1 MLRYVLHRLLIL
13 IPVLIGISVV
23 VFFLIK
29 LQPGDPF
36 VGMIAPETTPEQKQE
51 LLRQAG
57 YLDPIWIQYL
67 RWASHAFVGDFGYS
81 TQSGAPV
88 LMLIQERIVNT
99 VLLAVSSLFLTLLI
113 AFPLGIYLG
122 LHRGGKVDT
131 AISLIYFVVVSVPV
145 FFIAILLVKVFAMNL
160 KWFPV
165 SGATT
170 LGSNY
175 SGVQHL
181 LDVLSHLFLPAMA
194 LAVANIGIFSRYL
207 RSGISE
213 LINQNFVKALFARG
227 VSRSRVIFPHL
238 VKNAAR
244 PLITVV
250 GMEIPSLLS
259 ATLLTEIIFNWPGIG
274 RLSFDAIQARD
285 YSLLMGIVL
294 FLAVITLVTNF
305 LVDILYALVDPR
317 IRLSQ

>member
-1 MLRYVLHRLLIL
+1 MLRYLLHRLLIL

-36 VGMIAPETTPEQKQE
+36 VGMISPETTPEQKQA
-51 LLRQAG
+51 LLREAG
-57 YLDPIWIQYL
+57 YLDPIWMQYF
-67 RWASHAFVGDFGYS
+67 RWASHALLGDFGYS

-88 LMLIQERIVNT
+88 LSLIQERVVNT
-99 VLLAVSSLFLTLLI
+99 VLLAVSSLLLTLI
-113 AFPLGIYLG
+113 AAFPLGVCLG
-122 LHRGGKVDT
+122 LHRGGKADR
-131 AISLIYFVVVSVPV
+131 VVSLLYFIVISIPV
-145 FFIAILLVKVFAMNL
+145 FFIAILLVKVFAMKL
-160 KWFPV
+160 QWFPV
-165 SGATT
+165 SGAAT

-175 SGVQHL
+175 TGLQQL
-181 LDVLSHLFLPAMA
+181 YDVLSHLFLPALA
-194 LAVANIGIFSRYL
+194 LSVANIGIFSRYL
-207 RSGISE
+207 RAGISE
-213 LINQNFVKALFARG
+213 LISQNFIKALFARG
-227 VSRSRVIFPHL
+227 VGRGRVIFPHL
-238 VKNAAR
+238 IKNAAK

-285 YSLLMGIVL
+285 YPLLMGIVL
-294 FLAVITLVTNF
+294 FLAVITLAINF

-317 IRLSQ
+317 VRFSQ

>member
-1 MLRYVLHRLLIL
+1 MLRYILHRLLIL

-29 LQPGDPF
+29 LQPGDSF

-88 LMLIQERIVNT
+88 LMLIQERVVNT
-99 VLLAVSSLFLTLLI
+99 VLLAASSLFITLLI

-131 AISLIYFVVVSVPV
+131 VISLVYFVVVSIPV
-145 FFIAILLVKVFAMNL
+145 FFVAILLVKVFAMNL

-170 LGSNY
+170 LGTHY
-175 SGVQHL
+175 SGVRYL
-181 LDVLSHLFLPAMA
+181 LDVLSHLFLPALA

-207 RSGISE
+207 RSGISD
-213 LINQNFVKALFARG
+213 LINQHFVKALFARG

-238 VKNAAR
+238 VKNAAK

-305 LVDILYALVDPR
+305 LIDILYALVDPR
-317 IRLSQ
+317 VRLSQ